1 MDMLPS
7 SLTVTLAITIL
18 GLLTAAVFVWA
29 WRKGQFDRIN
39 QQALLPLDD
48 DDFNVARPW
57 ETAAQ
62 KSERQAEFGPPR
74 PIVTPGIW
82 GGAQ

>member
-1 MDMLPS
+1 MLPS

-18 GLLTAAVFVWA
+18 GLITAAVFVWA
-29 WRKGQFDRIN
+29 WHRGHFDRIN

-57 ETAAQ
+57 ETASQRA
-62 KSERQAEFGPPR
+62 ERVENFGPPR
-74 PIVTPGIW
+74 PSATPGLW

>member
-1 MDMLPS
+1 MLPS
-7 SLTVTLAITIL
+7 SLAVTLATTIL
-18 GLLTAAVFVWA
+18 GLLTVAVFVWA

-62 KSERQAEFGPPR
+62 RAERVEEFGPPQ
-74 PIVTPGIW
+74 PVLTPGIW
-82 GGAQ
+82 GGAK

>member
-1 MDMLPS
+1 MLPS
-7 SLTVTLAITIL
+7 SLTVTLATTLL
-18 GLLTAAVFVWA
+18 GLLTCAVFFLA
-29 WRKGQFDRIN
+29 WKRGQFDRIN

-48 DDFNVARPW
+48 DDLSVARPW

-62 KSERQAEFGPPR
+62 RAERVEEFGPPAQSA
-74 PIVTPGIW
+74 TPGIW